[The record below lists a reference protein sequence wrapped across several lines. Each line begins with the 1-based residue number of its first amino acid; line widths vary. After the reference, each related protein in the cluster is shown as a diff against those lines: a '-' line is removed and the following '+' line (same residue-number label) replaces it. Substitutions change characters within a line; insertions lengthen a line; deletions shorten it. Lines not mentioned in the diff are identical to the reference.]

1 MKAVELAMSRKDG
14 WRKISIM
21 LIDQVNALRR
31 RASLPRRASSLLSL
45 LSKTFQLS
53 LVCVPACQLLTF
65 SLAHVHFQFVSNSAG
80 FSLISWVQQ
89 PENGMSI
96 RRIRISFFRAQ
107 LMGGQ
112 FLKSSESGRLRL
124 RPPVQ
129 FFQPI
134 SQLIPACL
142 TRIAMF
148 TIWTV
153 DSQQGQ
159 QVAF

>member
-1 MKAVELAMSRKDG
+1 
-14 WRKISIM
+14 
-21 LIDQVNALRR
+21 
-31 RASLPRRASSLLSL
+31 
-45 LSKTFQLS
+45 
-53 LVCVPACQLLTF
+53 
-65 SLAHVHFQFVSNSAG
+65 
-80 FSLISWVQQ
+80 
-89 PENGMSI
+89 MSI
-96 RRIRISFFRAQ
+96 RRIRIGFFRAQ

-112 FLKSSESGRLRL
+112 FLKSNESGRLRL

-153 DSQQGQ
+153 DSQ
-159 QVAF
+159 